1 VAVAVRAHEPTSRT
15 TRLVAGADGLLAA
28 YAAASTVIAVV
39 AWRREEASGWP
50 ATWIG
55 LLLVTNVALSALPAR
70 RRHPVAV
77 EAVRAAA
84 GALLAPA
91 AYLTSARP
99 FGHWWPGFVLMALVG
114 SFGVALLSTTPR
126 IARAFSVY
134 YVTLFVVSAFLADDV
149 TLTRGWVVGGGI
161 AIATAAAA
169 ELIARLGDQLT
180 IERTQRAQIEELMH
194 RVFPVSVAES
204 LGRSGRVAEQYAEAS
219 ILFADIVG
227 FSPVV
232 ATMAP
237 GDLLSLLDEVF
248 SALDGIVDE
257 LGLEK
262 IKTIGDCYMVA
273 SGVPDPRADHA
284 APLCEF
290 ALRAVDL
297 VRAHRFGDRPLQ
309 LRIGINSGPV
319 VAGVVGQ
326 KRFLFDLWGDA
337 VNVASRM
344 ESHGTP
350 GTIQITD
357 ATHDLVA
364 DRFECVDRGEIDVKG
379 KGPMR
384 VWHVVGRRGGSPRA
398 DSEIDLRA
406 SSKPATPGWS
416 AHS

>member
-1 VAVAVRAHEPTSRT
+1 MAVVVGVDRQAPRTSR
-15 TRLVAGADGLLAA
+15 LVTAADCLLLVYTGVSAI
-28 YAAASTVIAVV
+28 IAVV
-39 AWRREEASGWP
+39 AWQRDEATAWP

-55 LLLVTNVALSALPAR
+55 LLLGTNAVISFLPAR
-70 RRHPVAV
+70 RTHPVRV

-84 GALLAPA
+84 GAVLAPA

-114 SFGVALLSTTPR
+114 AFGVAMLSTTPR
-126 IARAFSVY
+126 VARVFSLY
-134 YVTLFVVSAFLADDV
+134 YVVLFVASAFLADDV

-161 AIATAAAA
+161 AIATVVAA
-169 ELIARLGDQLT
+169 ELISRLGEQLAE
-180 IERTQRAQIEELMH
+180 ERSHRAQIEELMH

-204 LGRSGRVAEQYAEAS
+204 LGRSGQVAEQYAEAS

-227 FSPVV
+227 FSPIV
-232 ATMAP
+232 AAMPPTE
-237 GDLLSLLDEVF
+237 LLSLLDEIF
-248 SALDGIVDE
+248 SALDELVDE

-273 SGVPDPRADHA
+273 AGVPDPQVDHA

-290 ALRAVDL
+290 ALRAVEL
-297 VRAHRFGDRPLQ
+297 VTSHRFGGRALQ

-337 VNVASRM
+337 VNIASRM
-344 ESHGTP
+344 ESHGQP
-350 GTIQITD
+350 GTIQITE
-357 ATHDLVA
+357 ATHALVE
-364 DRFECVDRGEIDVKG
+364 DRYECVDRGVVDVKG

-384 VWHVVGRRGGSPRA
+384 VWHVVGRRSTGGDA
-398 DSEIDLRA
+398 ATIDLRSA
-406 SSKPATPGWS
+406 SRPARS
-416 AHS
+416 A